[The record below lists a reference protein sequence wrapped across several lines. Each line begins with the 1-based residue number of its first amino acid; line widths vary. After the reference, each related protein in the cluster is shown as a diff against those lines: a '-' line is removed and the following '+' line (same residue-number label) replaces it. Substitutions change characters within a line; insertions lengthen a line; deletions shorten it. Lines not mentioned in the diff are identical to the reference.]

1 MEIGAPGPR
10 LALSLDVFCTLAARS
25 AIDRAR
31 EIGCAAVGI
40 PAARKDFS
48 PASLGAGGA
57 RDLAVYLAKNG
68 LSASWVSAGEKGRF
82 TVSAA
87 LDEDVAR
94 AGAVIELAG
103 RLRADAASAKVGP
116 LGAKDSPSASRLREA
131 LTALAAAADLAG
143 VRLALEAAP
152 GDEGILD
159 AVTSDFPGAPLGRLL
174 NPASALFSG
183 RDPVDDASSAPAVA
197 AVLAS
202 DASAEETALAPGE
215 GRVPWRDFLAAL
227 GAREYYGYVTIG
239 FAARGDATARAAK
252 ALEFLRRIWIS

>member
-10 LALSLDVFCTLAARS
+10 LALSLDVFSSLAARS
-25 AIDRAR
+25 AIARAR
-31 EIGCAAVGI
+31 EIGFAAVGI
-40 PAARKDFS
+40 SAARRDFS
-48 PASLGAGGA
+48 PESLGAGGA
-57 RDLAVYLAKNG
+57 RDLSTYLAKNG
-68 LSASWVSAGEKGRF
+68 LSASWVSSGEKARF
-82 TVSAA
+82 TLSAT

-94 AGAVIELAG
+94 AGAIIELAG
-103 RLRADAASAKVGP
+103 RLRADAAAAKVGP

-131 LTALAAAADLAG
+131 LTALAAAAELAG

-152 GDEGILD
+152 GDEGILS
-159 AVTSDFPGAPLGRLL
+159 AVIADFPGAPIGRLL
-174 NPASALFSG
+174 NPASAIFSG

-227 GAREYYGYVTIG
+227 GARDYYGCVTIG
-239 FAARGDATARAAK
+239 FAARGDASFFAA
-252 ALEFLRRIWIS
+252 A